1 MSKIPVLTAIRLIPR
16 EADYLDRKSGSRG
29 EIFYD
34 TESQTLRL
42 YNGNTTGGTSLAK
55 ADLSNV
61 TDADFLAKSISAGSG
76 GGSGGNFELTIAA
89 DDSTARTIT
98 SGNTLQFVG
107 GDGISTTSGED
118 GTLTITNDQTA
129 FKTISVAGQND
140 IVAETIND
148 TLTFIAGTNITI
160 ETSEGSDSLTIHAT
174 AGASTNSFNT
184 IAVNGQTSVVADST
198 TDTLTLTAGSGISI
212 TTNSETDT
220 INISSTLS
228 SGVTLFSA
236 LTDANSAGITVD
248 KIYIPAMYMLD
259 VTNNGSAA
267 YLFNSHYSGNNPT
280 IYSLNR
286 TTIAFNLNV
295 TGHPFQIQNPGGI
308 NYNTGLIHVA
318 TDGTVSTGAAAQ
330 GKTSG
335 TLYWRIP
342 EDISG
347 GYRYQCSVHA
357 AMVGSITIKDFASI

>member
-1 MSKIPVLTAIRLIPR
+1 MSKIPVLTAVRLIPR
-16 EADYLDRKSGSRG
+16 EADYLNRKSGSRG
-29 EIFYD
+29 EIFFD
-34 TESQTLRL
+34 KDSNTLRL
-42 YNGNTTGGTSLAK
+42 YDGNANGGTSLAR
-55 ADLSNV
+55 ADLTNIS
-61 TDADFLAKSISAGSG
+61 DADFASKAISAGVGGAG
-76 GGSGGNFELTIAA
+76 GGSGEITIAA
-89 DDSTARTIT
+89 DDSSQQVIGAGEVFSI
-98 SGNTLQFVG
+98 LG
-107 GDGISTTSGED
+107 GDGIGTTTNEEGALTVTNTSNAFGTIAVSGQS
-118 GTLTITNDQTA
+118 N
-129 FKTISVAGQND
+129 
-140 IVAETIND
+140 IVAETLND
-148 TLTFIAGTNITI
+148 TLTIIAGTNITI
-160 ETSEGSDSLTIHAT
+160 ETDAGSDSLTIHAT

-184 IAVNGQTSVVADST
+184 IAVGGQTSVVADST

-259 VTNNGSAA
+259 VTNNGSTA

-295 TGHPFQIQNPGGI
+295 TGHPFLIQNPSGI